1 MYDNDTIDVVEP
13 SFLDGLIASKKI
25 KKFLRSEGWA
35 NVATDPVRGSGGRY
49 EGPERRKKRAAFI
62 AGTPQRKPYTEV
74 IEGSITKDATDIIE
88 TVREPLLL
96 LDADLIVLSAN
107 KSFYNVFKCM
117 PEETLGKCIYD
128 LGNRQWDIP
137 AMRKLTGELISKKT
151 GIDDYV
157 IEHIFSGIGN
167 KILLL
172 NARWVRS
179 EVPGRQMIML
189 AIEDVTEHRVMER
202 QLEGLE
208 ERYRSAFNY
217 LKKIINSIADP
228 VFVKDRQHRWVF
240 LNDAFCSFIGHSRD
254 ELRGKSDYDFFPTE
268 EAEGFQSK
276 DELVFAAGEEDLSEE
291 QFTDVKGVVHTILTK
306 RNLYTDDQGKQFI
319 VGIIR
324 DITKRKQLEETIRH
338 QAFYDPLTDLPNR
351 RLFVE
356 YLTLEMAEARRNRK
370 KLAVLF
376 LDLDHFKTI
385 NDTLGHETGDK
396 LLQEVAQRLKSCI
409 RESDRT
415 ARLGGDEFNILV
427 SDITYPEEAVIIVR
441 KILETCNE
449 AFIINGHE
457 LNISFSI
464 GISIYPDDG
473 RHVEDL
479 MRNADMAMYHAKER
493 GRNTFRFYDPAM
505 NVRTLDRALLEHT
518 LRRSIERGELVI
530 HYLPQVDLATGQI
543 TCVEALV
550 RWRHPTMGLL
560 QPASFL
566 TLAEETGLIVDIDSW
581 MLRSACAQNKAWQQ
595 AGLKPVCVSVNLSAR
610 QFRQPDLAETVAEAL
625 RESDLNPQYLDLEI
639 TENTAMNDI
648 ESSKAN
654 LIRLAEIGVAFSIDD
669 FGTGYTS
676 LGWFRKLPIQKLK
689 IDNSLIKGIEEESGN
704 RDIISAIIALAHTL
718 KLKVVAEGVE
728 SEGEAAFL
736 RSSGCDEMQGFV
748 FSRAVPAEE
757 LMALIAH

>member
-1 MYDNDTIDVVEP
+1 MYDNDTIDVVDP
-13 SFLDGLIASKKI
+13 SFLDGLIASRKI

-35 NVATDPVRGSGGRY
+35 AVDSDKVRGRGGSY
-49 EGPERRKKRAAFI
+49 EGPDRRKKRAAFI
-62 AGTPQRKPYTEV
+62 TRAPQLKPYTEA
-74 IEGSITKDATDIIE
+74 IEESITKYATDIIE
-88 TVREPLLL
+88 TVREPLLV

-107 KSFYNVFKCM
+107 KSFYNVFKVA

-128 LGNRQWDIP
+128 LENRQWDIP
-137 AMRKLTGELISKKT
+137 AIRMLLGELISNDA
-151 GIDDYV
+151 GIDDYTV
-157 IEHIFSGIGN
+157 EQIFPGIGH
-167 KILLL
+167 KIIIL
-172 NARWVRS
+172 NARRFG
-179 EVPGRQMIML
+179 PGRNMIML
-189 AIEDVTEHRVMER
+189 AIEDISESRAMGR
-202 QLEGLE
+202 QLEKLKK
-208 ERYRSAFNY
+208 RYLRAFNY
-217 LKKIINSIADP
+217 LKMILNSIADP

-240 LNDAFCSFIGHSRD
+240 LNDAFCSFIGHSRY
-254 ELRGKSDYDFFPTE
+254 ELRGKSDYDFFPGD
-268 EAEGFQSK
+268 EADIFVSK
-276 DELVFAAGEEDLSEE
+276 DELVFAAGEENLSEE
-291 QFTDVKGVVHTILTK
+291 QFTNAKGVVHTILTK
-306 RNLYTDDQGKQFI
+306 RNLYTNEEGKQFI

-324 DITKRKQLEETIRH
+324 DITQRKQLEETIRH

-356 YLTLEMAEARRNRK
+356 YLNLAMAEARRNSR

-396 LLQEVAQRLKSCI
+396 LLKEVAQRLKSCI
-409 RESDRT
+409 RESDRA
-415 ARLGGDEFNILV
+415 ARLGGDEFNILL
-427 SDITYPEEAVIIVR
+427 SDITYPEEAAISVR
-441 KILETCNE
+441 KILETCKE
-449 AFIINGHE
+449 AYVVSGHE
-457 LNISFSI
+457 LKITPSI

-473 RHVEDL
+473 QHVEEL

-530 HYLPQVDLATGQI
+530 HYQPQVVIATGQI

-560 QPASFL
+560 PPSSFL
-566 TLAEETGLIVDIDSW
+566 PLAEESGLIMSIDSW
-581 MLRSACAQNKAWQQ
+581 MLRSACAQIKAWQQ
-595 AGLKPVCVSVNLSAR
+595 AGLPPVRVSVNLSAR
-610 QFRQPDLAETVAEAL
+610 QFRQPDLAETVSAVLKEF
-625 RESDLNPQYLDLEI
+625 DLNPQYLDLEI
-639 TENTAMNDI
+639 TENTAMHDI

-654 LIRLAEIGVAFSIDD
+654 LIRLAEIGVGFSIDD

-689 IDNSLIKGIEEESGN
+689 IDKSLIKDIEAEPGN
-704 RDIISAIIALAHTL
+704 RAIISAIIALAHTL

-728 SEGEAAFL
+728 SEGETAFL

-748 FSRAVPAEE
+748 FSRALPAEE
-757 LMALIAH
+757 LMTLISH